1 MATRTVNPFKPA
13 DWFTAPVLD
22 KRRTYPPQLPPM
34 IHGVYA
40 IADLAGRVLYVGES
54 HTGRLRET
62 LTRHLRRW
70 FKEGQW
76 QPHYDRAAVQI
87 AWRQTPTGEE
97 AQIQEALLIAHYK
110 PRDNTQLFV
119 FEEAEPE
126 PDERELTAEEAA
138 AVEAALAAVEATEEL
153 PF

>member
-1 MATRTVNPFKPA
+1 MPTRAVNPFKPA

-22 KRRTYPPQLPPM
+22 ARRSYPPQVPPM

-119 FEEAEPE
+119 FEEADEAN
-126 PDERELTAEEAA
+126 ERELTPEEAA
-138 AVEAALAAVEATEEL
+138 AVDAVVSAVEAGDV